1 MISSALSP
9 ALIQVNGVNIPS
21 VVPLPVPLDAIHD
34 ASANKRPMEVFD
46 GLFRKRYLGADRQ
59 TFEKENSDRR
69 AILAMSLKERSLP
82 DMKTR

>member
-1 MISSALSP
+1 
-9 ALIQVNGVNIPS
+9 
-21 VVPLPVPLDAIHD
+21 
-34 ASANKRPMEVFD
+34 MEVFD

-69 AILAMSLKERSLP
+69 ATLAMGLKERSLP